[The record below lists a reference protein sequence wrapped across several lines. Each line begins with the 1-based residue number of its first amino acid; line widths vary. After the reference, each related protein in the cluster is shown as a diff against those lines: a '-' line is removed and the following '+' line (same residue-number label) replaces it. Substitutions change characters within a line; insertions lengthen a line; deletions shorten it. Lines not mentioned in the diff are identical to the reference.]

1 MKNEEAIEALIIMR
15 DNCVSKHE
23 YSDPMRGIKFHA
35 LETAIKAL
43 ENQSKYE
50 NALELA
56 VRNSDKS
63 STDVWCED
71 CGYEEDERLNK
82 CWECGMKYYKRK
94 VGLEAD

>member
-1 MKNEEAIEALIIMR
+1 MTNEEAAKIIEPLIPDASWHEWR
-15 DNCVSKHE
+15 DVADAFN
-23 YSDPMRGIKFHA
+23 
-35 LETAIKAL
+35 LAIKAL

-50 NALELA
+50 KALEAA
-56 VRNSDKS
+56 VRDSDKS
-63 STDVWCED
+63 GTDVWCED